1 MFFDNCDHHPTH
13 LGTISQAQG
22 LMAQILQGMWRGQLH
37 TALVQLA
44 LLATMMTGKVRAA
57 FGAYMLQSNTCL
69 GAESDMLLCVL
80 SPAHLRIRES
90 DQNMAG
96 LPGEGVLWGGW

>member
-1 MFFDNCDHHPTH
+1 
-13 LGTISQAQG
+13 
-22 LMAQILQGMWRGQLH
+22 MAQILQGMWRGQLH
-37 TALVQLA
+37 TALVQLT

-57 FGAYMLQSNTCL
+57 FGAYMLQSNTFR

-80 SPAHLRIRES
+80 SPAHLRIRGS
-90 DQNMAG
+90 DQNLAG